1 MKKQSLTNKVGKV
14 RELMLKDIR
23 AMRPAS
29 EVLPDDLRQV
39 LPKRKVGQR
48 GVQKKPTKI
57 AITLRYSPE
66 VIGYFKAT
74 GQGWQIRMDS
84 ALKEWIR
91 KNSRAA

>member
-1 MKKQSLTNKVGKV
+1 MKKQPLTNKAGKV

-74 GQGWQIRMDS
+74 GQGWQIRMDR